1 MARKTVPTVRVQV
14 YLNDPR
20 IIAGLNREARVAK
33 VPLSQAAGRVIARG
47 LQRSLP
53 ADPEDRLLRLERALR
68 DHMRAMARDMQI
80 VQELQL
86 ENARA
91 LFHRLPDTQE
101 DEDPTVLASVEHRVE
116 RLLDA
121 VARHI
126 VAGGTPAKARARE
139 HDGEP
144 EAQTPHES
152 RSFQARDAR

>member
-1 MARKTVPTVRVQV
+1 MPRKTVPTVRVQV

-20 IIAGLNREARVAK
+20 LIAGLNREARVAR

-91 LFHRLPDTQE
+91 LFHRLPDSLE
-101 DEDPTVLASVEHRVE
+101 DEDPTVLASVECRVE

-121 VARHI
+121 VAAHI

-139 HDGEP
+139 AEADGNMQVSPEP
-144 EAQTPHES
+144 RAFAAPG
-152 RSFQARDAR
+152 RR